1 LPSYSTHRRVY
12 EIIGLSAGYCFVNDR
27 IVDEDPPFMELCSHG
42 FSRLEKRDD
51 KATPLNP
58 KIGKIHRAIILRE
71 GT

>member
-1 LPSYSTHRRVY
+1 VY
-12 EIIGLSAGYCFVNDR
+12 EIIGLSVGSCFVTDR

-42 FSRLEKRDD
+42 FSRLEKCDD

-58 KIGKIHRAIILRE
+58 QIGKICRAVILRE